1 MTAAPDAPGVL
12 DVIKRTWGYDR
23 LKPLQAES
31 IAATLAGRDSLTVL
45 PTGGGKS
52 LCYQAP
58 PLVTGRLT
66 LVVSPLIALMRDQV
80 ASLKLAGVPA
90 AGMHSH
96 ATRAEVS
103 AARAMAERGDL
114 RLLFVAPERLLLPDF
129 LGWVMGLRAGAV
141 GGVAIDEAHC
151 ISQWGHDF
159 RPEYRR
165 LAEVRDALGGP
176 LGGPPLRG
184 GFPSRSD
191 GPPRSDG
198 LPVPIAAYTATATP
212 RVRED
217 IVAQLRLRDA
227 AVFVGSFDRPNLTY
241 RVLPRVDLIG
251 QVKEAL
257 DRHAGRAA
265 IIYCISRKDTEALAA
280 SLKTEGV
287 DAAPYHAG
295 MEAGPRSKVSDDFR
309 AERLSVVVATV
320 AFGMGIDRGDVR
332 CVIHAALPKSV
343 EHYQQETGRAGRDGL
358 PAECLLLYSAGD
370 VVRWKTVMERG
381 AEEQGADPQV
391 LLTQMALLEG
401 MHRFAA
407 STRCRHGAISEY
419 FGQEYEPDNC
429 GACDACLSEHAPAP
443 DAHETA
449 RKILSCVFRCNQG
462 FGAAYITDVLLGKAT
477 PRVVERGHGR
487 LSTFGLL
494 SHLRREQV
502 LNYIGQLV
510 DAGDL
515 QRSEGEYPVLVL
527 TDGSAE
533 VLRGRRQAVLVEPKV
548 QREAPGR
555 KRKAAPGVESTP
567 LTPAEA
573 ALFEHLRKVRRRLA
587 EQRSVPPFVILADTA
602 LEEMCRVRPGSTAT
616 LINVRGI
623 GTKKVED
630 FGQDLVDAVREFC
643 AQHALPLDARA
654 GSRPR
659 RPAPTPTPSG
669 PARLSQGAA
678 LAAPMFRRGDSI
690 EKVMAATGR
699 ARSTVEEYLA
709 EYVRVER
716 LDSLTPWVDAETE
729 RRIVA
734 AAREVGG
741 DRLSPVFERLGKQVP
756 YGQIRVV
763 LARHART

>member
-1 MTAAPDAPGVL
+1 MTARPDVSAVL
-12 DVIKRTWGYDR
+12 EVVKRTWGYDR

-58 PLVTGRLT
+58 PLITGRLSV
-66 LVVSPLIALMRDQV
+66 VVSPLIALMRDQV

-90 AGMHSH
+90 AGLHSH
-96 ATRAEVS
+96 ATREEAS

-114 RLLFVAPERLLLPDF
+114 RLLFVAPERLLMPDF
-129 LGWVMGLRAGAV
+129 LAWVKRLGIGAL
-141 GGVAIDEAHC
+141 AIDEAHC

-159 RPEYRR
+159 RREYRR
-165 LAEVRDALGGP
+165 LAEVREAIPG
-176 LGGPPLRG
+176 
-184 GFPSRSD
+184 
-191 GPPRSDG
+191 
-198 LPVPIAAYTATATP
+198 VPIAAYTATATP
-212 RVRED
+212 RVRKDVVE
-217 IVAQLRLRDA
+217 QLRLRDA
-227 AVFVGSFDRPNLTY
+227 GVFVGSFDRPNLTY

-257 DRHAGRAA
+257 DRHPGRAA

-280 SLKTEGV
+280 SLAAQGV
-287 DAAPYHAG
+287 DAAAYHAG
-295 MEAGPRSKVSDDFR
+295 MEPGPRTKISEDFR
-309 AERLSVVVATV
+309 AERLGVVVATV

-391 LLTQMALLEG
+391 LLAQAALLER

-419 FGQEYEPDNC
+419 FGQEYGADSC
-429 GACDACLSEHAPAP
+429 GACDACLSEHVPAP

-462 FGAAYITDVLLGKAT
+462 FGAAYIADVLLGKAT
-477 PRVVERGHGR
+477 PRLVERGHDR

-515 QRSEGEYPVLVL
+515 QRSEGEYPVLLL

-533 VLRGRRQAVLVEPKV
+533 VLRGGRQAVLVEPNV

-555 KRKAAPGVESTP
+555 KRKGTPGVESTP
-567 LTPAEA
+567 LTPAES

-587 EQRSVPPFVILADTA
+587 EERSVPPFVILADTA
-602 LEEMCRVRPGSTAT
+602 LEEMCRVRPGSTGT

-643 AQHALPLDARA
+643 GQHALALDARP

-659 RPAPTPTPSG
+659 RPAPSPAPNG

-699 ARSTVEEYLA
+699 ARSTVEDYLA
-709 EYVRVER
+709 EYVCVER
-716 LDSLTPWVDAETE
+716 LDSLSAWVDADTE
-729 RRIVA
+729 RRILDA
-734 AAREVGG
+734 AQKVGTQ
-741 DRLSPVFERLGKQVP
+741 RLRPIFDHFGGRVP
-756 YGQIRVV
+756 YVQIKVV
-763 LARHART
+763 LARHR

>member
-1 MTAAPDAPGVL
+1 MNAPPDAPGVL
-12 DVIKRTWGYDR
+12 DIVKRTWGYDR
-23 LKPLQAES
+23 LLPLQAES
-31 IAATLAGRDSLTVL
+31 IEATLAGRESLTVL

-52 LCYQAP
+52 LCYQTP

-66 LVVSPLIALMRDQV
+66 VVVSPLIALMRDQV

-90 AGMHSH
+90 AALHSH
-96 ATRAEVS
+96 AVREDASE
-103 AARAMAERGDL
+103 ARAMAERGDL
-114 RLLFVAPERLLLPDF
+114 RLLFVAPERLLIPDF
-129 LGWVMGLRAGAV
+129 LAWVKRLGIGA
-141 GGVAIDEAHC
+141 VAIDEAHC

-165 LAEVRDALGGP
+165 LAEVRDAIPG
-176 LGGPPLRG
+176 
-184 GFPSRSD
+184 
-191 GPPRSDG
+191 
-198 LPVPIAAYTATATP
+198 VPIAAYTATATP

-217 IVAQLRLRDA
+217 VVQQLRLRDA

-241 RVLPRVDLIG
+241 RVLPRVDLAG

-257 DRHAGRAA
+257 DRHAGRAG

-280 SLKTEGV
+280 SLKAAGV

-391 LLTQMALLEG
+391 LLSQMALLER

-407 STRCRHGAISEY
+407 STRCRHGAIGEY
-419 FGQEYEPDNC
+419 VGQQYEPQNC
-429 GACDACLSEHAPAP
+429 GACDACLNEHAPAP

-449 RKILSCVFRCNQG
+449 RKILSCVVRCNQG
-462 FGAAYITDVLLGKAT
+462 VGAAYIADVLLGKAT
-477 PRVVERGHGR
+477 PRVVERGHDR

-494 SHLRREQV
+494 SNLRREQV

-533 VLRGRRQAVLVEPKV
+533 VLRSRRQAVLVEPRV

-567 LTPAEA
+567 LTPAES

-587 EQRSVPPFVILADTA
+587 EQRSVPPFVILADTV
-602 LEEMCRVRPGSTAT
+602 LEEMCRVRPGTTAT

-630 FGQDLVDAVREFC
+630 FGQELVNAVREFC
-643 AQHALPLDARA
+643 GQNALPLDARP
-654 GSRPR
+654 GSRP
-659 RPAPTPTPSG
+659 S
-669 PARLSQGAA
+669 RL
-678 LAAPMFRRGDSI
+678 
-690 EKVMAATGR
+690 
-699 ARSTVEEYLA
+699 TV
-709 EYVRVER
+709 R
-716 LDSLTPWVDAETE
+716 
-729 RRIVA
+729 
-734 AAREVGG
+734 
-741 DRLSPVFERLGKQVP
+741 
-756 YGQIRVV
+756 
-763 LARHART
+763 